1 MTGQRPAP
9 WTRRAPDAPDVF
21 DGIGIGKTPPIPRP
35 PFFCTPIACIVAP
48 KESQTLRIFEEGS
61 SAMRLIT
68 RCFPVRRLA
77 LLAPLVLA
85 ACVGAPSEWDFDFRP
100 NAPRGNVTVADRPDP
115 DSRGLITYDSYQV
128 AIARRGD
135 TVTDVATRIGLPTS
149 ELATFNGRAAADEL
163 RAGEVLALPRRV
175 DGGTPGTG
183 TDIASI
189 AGAAI
194 DAADG
199 SNAAN
204 PTVRG
209 PQMPDGQEPVRHR
222 VARGETAYSVARLYG
237 VSVRSLAEWNGLGP
251 DLAVREG
258 QHLLIPIVIETAD
271 ADNDSRPG
279 DSVAPLPPSAVN
291 PLPGNIESA
300 ALPDLQG
307 AGAGTP
313 APAPSAAAA
322 AAPAPA
328 QSSAPLIRP
337 IDGPIVRG
345 YGSGN
350 EGIDIGAAVGAPV
363 RAAADGTVA
372 AITQDTDQVPI
383 LVIRHSGGLLTVYA
397 NIQSIT
403 VSRGDRIS
411 QGQTVA
417 QVGGGEPSFLHFE
430 VRRGFEAVD
439 PADFLP

>member
-1 MTGQRPAP
+1 
-9 WTRRAPDAPDVF
+9 
-21 DGIGIGKTPPIPRP
+21 
-35 PFFCTPIACIVAP
+35 
-48 KESQTLRIFEEGS
+48 
-61 SAMRLIT
+61 MRLIT
-68 RCFPVRRLA
+68 KHFSARRLS

-85 ACVGAPSEWDFDFRP
+85 ACVGSPSEWDMDFRP
-100 NAPRGNVTVADRPDP
+100 NAPRGTVAVADRPDP
-115 DSRGLITYDSYQV
+115 DSRGLISYDSYQV

-135 TVTDVATRIGLPTS
+135 TVADVATRIGLPAA
-149 ELATFNGRAAADEL
+149 ELASFNGRSAADEL
-163 RAGEVLALPRRV
+163 RVGEVLALPRRV
-175 DGGTPGTG
+175 DGGLTGAG

-199 SNAAN
+199 AT
-204 PTVRG
+204 PTATR
-209 PQMPDGQEPVRHR
+209 PQLPDGQEPVRHR
-222 VARGETAYSVARLYG
+222 IARGETAYSVARLYG

-258 QHLLIPIVIETAD
+258 QYLLIPIVIETVAAAD
-271 ADNDSRPG
+271 TSRPG
-279 DSVAPLPPSAVN
+279 DSVAPLPPSAAN
-291 PLPGNIESA
+291 PLPGSIQTA
-300 ALPDLQG
+300 ALPDL
-307 AGAGTP
+307 AGTGTGTVTP
-313 APAPSAAAA
+313 APTAT
-322 AAPAPA
+322 PAPA

-337 IDGPIVRG
+337 VSGSIVRP

-350 EGIDIGAAVGAPV
+350 EGIDIGAAAGTPV

-397 NIQSIT
+397 NIQNIA

-417 QVGGGEPSFLHFE
+417 EVGAGSPSFLHFE
-430 VRRGFEAVD
+430 VRRGFEAVN
-439 PADFLP
+439 PAEYLP